1 MRLRV
6 IDQGEDTPIASHAV
20 PYGIAAAMAAKD
32 EPVLTLSTA
41 ATSYVSIG
49 VSQDIEREIDA
60 ACPLPVLRR
69 EVGGGVVLI
78 DHDQLYFHVVIPR
91 RLAPAGSGRLFA
103 HVAAPVVATHADL
116 GITAAQVAQEI
127 QADGRKL
134 GAMAAAEIGEA
145 MVVAGSFLFD
155 FDRALFAR
163 CLRLERETERS
174 ALRQTLAARIA
185 TMRDLLGVP
194 PSRRQVQGLFVRRAA
209 EAFGCTPAE
218 TGLRSAESAAVAE
231 ASIRHADPDWTQ
243 WREGRQGSWRPDSI
257 LDKSMD

>member
-6 IDQGEDTPIASHAV
+6 IDQGEDTPVASHAV
-20 PYGIAAAMAAKD
+20 PYGIAAAMAAED

-41 ATSYVSIG
+41 ATPYVSIG
-49 VSQDIEREIDA
+49 AGQDFEREIDA

-78 DHDQLYFHVVIPR
+78 DRDQLYFHVVFPR
-91 RLAPAGSGRLFA
+91 RLAPAGAGRLFA
-103 HVAAPVVATHADL
+103 HVAAPVVATYADL
-116 GITAAQVAQEI
+116 GIAAAHVAQEI

-163 CLRLERETERS
+163 SLRLEGETERS
-174 ALRQTLAARIA
+174 ALRQNLAARIA
-185 TMRDLLGVP
+185 TMRDLLSVP
-194 PSRRQVQGLFVRRAA
+194 PPRPQVQDLFVRRAA
-209 EAFGCTPAE
+209 EAFGCRPAE
-218 TGLRSAESAAVAE
+218 TGLRPTESAAVAK
-231 ASIRHADPDWTQ
+231 ASIRHADPGWIR
-243 WREGRQGSWRPDSI
+243 WREGRQGR
-257 LDKSMD
+257 